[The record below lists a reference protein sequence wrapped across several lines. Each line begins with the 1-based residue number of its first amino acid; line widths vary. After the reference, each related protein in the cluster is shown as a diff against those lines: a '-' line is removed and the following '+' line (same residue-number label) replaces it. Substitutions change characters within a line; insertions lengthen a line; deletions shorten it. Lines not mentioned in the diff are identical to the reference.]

1 MKTSLVL
8 FSLFITSVTFSQA
21 FNQSTPISVAT
32 GQGNYHPQV
41 EVLNDGNAALIWT
54 SFADKNLYFAKHD
67 GVSAFEPTI
76 QLNPAGFNVQ
86 SYNWSGPDFWMEGDN
101 VYVVFRSEG
110 YDTGNV
116 YLVKSTDNGDTF
128 SDTVRVD
135 QLATGF
141 GQYPD
146 MAVLN
151 DTVWVTF
158 MDHNASGLDPQYVV
172 ARSTDGGLTF
182 EQEVAAGSL
191 WSAEACDCCQPEIIV
206 DETKVVVFFRNNDS
220 NTRDIK
226 GVVSYDRGVTFSDMF
241 SVDNHNWY
249 ITSCPSTGPD
259 ARFLT
264 SDKVVAAYKTTV
276 SGEAQIFA
284 HQYDLNT
291 DATDAEVQIT
301 ATGASN
307 AQVNYPQLDIKNG
320 VMGIVWEGADQ
331 SIDVFINTS
340 SNGVAG
346 LNPDNAF
353 NLTAASGAQN
363 KPDIAVG
370 DGFFHVV
377 YADGGDVKYTQLTA
391 LLGTEE
397 LISDL
402 EISVYP
408 NPARDQITFSMD
420 EASSATWGIEISNN
434 LGQIVK
440 TVEVKDKAE
449 TTINTQLFESGVYH
463 YSLVLEN
470 GIKKGQ
476 FVVK

>member
-1 MKTSLVL
+1 MKIALTCFSLVL
-8 FSLFITSVTFSQA
+8 SILAFSQS
-21 FNQSTPISVAT
+21 FNQTMPISVAS
-32 GQGNYHPQV
+32 GQGNYHPQL
-41 EVLNDGNAALIWT
+41 EVLNDGNPAVIWT

-67 GVSAFEPTI
+67 GISAFEPTI
-76 QLNPAGFNVQ
+76 QLNPTGFNIQ
-86 SYNWSGPDFWMEGDN
+86 SYNWSGPDLWMEDDN

-110 YDTGNV
+110 YNTGNI
-116 YLVKSTDNGDTF
+116 YLVKSTDNGATF

-146 MAVLN
+146 LAVLN

-172 ARSTDGGLTF
+172 ARSTDGGLSF

-191 WSAEACDCCQPEIIV
+191 WSVEACDCCQPEIIV

-226 GVVSYDRGVTFSDMF
+226 GVVSYDRGVTFTDMF

-259 ARFLT
+259 ARFLD
-264 SDKVVAAYKTTV
+264 SDKLIAVYRTTV
-276 SGEAQIFA
+276 SGEGQIYA
-284 HQYDLNT
+284 HQYDLAL
-291 DATDAEVQIT
+291 DATDMEVQIT
-301 ATGASN
+301 ATGASSN
-307 AQVNYPQLDIKNG
+307 QLNYPQLDIKDG
-320 VMGIVWEGADQ
+320 VLGVVWEGSGE
-331 SIDVFINTS
+331 SIDVFINS
-340 SNGVAG
+340 SSSGVAG

-353 NLTAASGAQN
+353 NLTAISGPQN

-377 YADGGDVKYTQLTA
+377 YADAGDVKYLQVMPLLTVD
-391 LLGTEE
+391 ENE
-397 LISDL
+397 SLI
-402 EISVYP
+402 EVKAYP
-408 NPARDQITFSMD
+408 NPAKDFITFEI
-420 EASSATWGIEISNN
+420 EASNQADWSVLVFNS
-434 LGQIVK
+434 LGQEIV
-440 TVEVKDKAE
+440 TNSFTNQTSGMV
-449 TTINTQLFESGVYH
+449 NTQSFESGVYH
-463 YSLVLEN
+463 YSVHLSD